1 MFRPLLTALTV
12 AIFASHSYAESLDDL
27 RAELAKQKA
36 QIAAQQSQL
45 EALATAVENQ
55 KATASN
61 SATTVGFYGEVHYNS
76 FKEPDPAIGK
86 NNVHAHRAVILLSH
100 AFNDNLRFYSE
111 IEFEGA
117 ADETEIETELEQ
129 LFIDWRVH
137 PKLALN
143 IGQFL
148 LPVGL
153 LNESHEPNV
162 FYGVERNPVE
172 EKIIPATWWEKGV
185 MVRAVPAEGLA
196 VDVAVHNGLRGDI
209 NTLGGADGLR
219 EFRQEFGGSRAEDLA
234 YTLRVKY
241 QVINGLELAAS
252 FQQQE
257 NITQSHDLVVGGKA
271 SAQLMTAHV
280 DYHWQGFGLR
290 VLGAQWD
297 IDNAVAKATGAD
309 KLSGFY
315 VEPSWKVTDKI
326 GVFARYNQWNTA
338 ANQVGK
344 SDDEQL
350 NVGVNYWI
358 DPRVVLKADIQNTN
372 QKNKAGDGFNLGVG
386 LSF

>member
-27 RAELAKQKA
+27 RAELATQKA

-111 IEFEGA
+111 VEFEGA

-309 KLSGFY
+309 KLAGFY

>member
-36 QIAAQQSQL
+36 QIEAQQSQL

-315 VEPSWKVTDKI
+315 VEPSWKVTDKV

-350 NVGVNYWI
+350 NVGLNYWI

>member
-280 DYHWQGFGLR
+280 DYHWQNFGLR

-315 VEPSWKVTDKI
+315 VEPSWKVTDKV

-350 NVGVNYWI
+350 NVGINYWI

>member
-196 VDVAVHNGLRGDI
+196 ADVAVHNGLRGDI

-315 VEPSWKVTDKI
+315 VEPSWKVTDKV

>member
-12 AIFASHSYAESLDDL
+12 AIFASHSYAESLEDL

-117 ADETEIETELEQ
+117 ADSSEIETELEQ

-196 VDVAVHNGLRGDI
+196 VDLAVHNGLRGDI

-280 DYHWQGFGLR
+280 DCHWQGFGLR

>member
-1 MFRPLLTALTV
+1 
-12 AIFASHSYAESLDDL
+12 
-27 RAELAKQKA
+27 
-36 QIAAQQSQL
+36 
-45 EALATAVENQ
+45 
-55 KATASN
+55 
-61 SATTVGFYGEVHYNS
+61 
-76 FKEPDPAIGK
+76 
-86 NNVHAHRAVILLSH
+86 
-100 AFNDNLRFYSE
+100 
-111 IEFEGA
+111 
-117 ADETEIETELEQ
+117 
-129 LFIDWRVH
+129 
-137 PKLALN
+137 
-143 IGQFL
+143 
-148 LPVGL
+148 
-153 LNESHEPNV
+153 
-162 FYGVERNPVE
+162 
-172 EKIIPATWWEKGV
+172 
-185 MVRAVPAEGLA
+185 

-257 NITQSHDLVVGGKA
+257 NNTQSHDLVVGGKA

-280 DYHWQGFGLR
+280 DYHWQNFGLR

-315 VEPSWKVTDKI
+315 VEPSWKVTDKV

>member
-297 IDNAVAKATGAD
+297 IDNAVAKATGAE